1 MNYYESI
8 KQELINNEVYKK
20 VKDYSKNRSDLQTYY
35 KVGKMLS
42 EAGKHYGE
50 GIIKKY
56 SEKLSEEVNKKY
68 TKSSLY
74 NMLNFYYL
82 IYNNQIFQTMSGK
95 LSWSH
100 YIELLCLKDSKDIIN
115 YYIMISEEQNLSVRE
130 LREKIKSKEYERLD
144 EKTKEKLK
152 NDNKL
157 EIQDLVKNPIILNT
171 NKEIVKE
178 KMLQQLILEN
188 IPLFLKELGDGFSF
202 IENEYKIKIGNN
214 YNYID
219 LLLFNY
225 IYNCFIVVELKITKL
240 KKEHIGQIETY
251 MNYIDKNIKEI
262 NQNKTIG
269 IIITKEENKYIM
281 SYCSDE
287 RIFNTTYELQE
298 V

>member
-1 MNYYESI
+1 MDYYVEI
-8 KQELINNEVYKK
+8 KEELIKNEVYKK
-20 VKDYSKNRSDLQTYY
+20 TKDYSKNRSDLQTYY
-35 KVGKMLS
+35 NVGKMLS

-50 GIIKKY
+50 GIIKEY
-56 SEKLSEEVNKKY
+56 SKKLTNELGKGYTITNLKRMRQFYLMIEKGATLWH
-68 TKSSLY
+68 
-74 NMLNFYYL
+74 
-82 IYNNQIFQTMSGK
+82 Q

-100 YIELLCLKDSKDIIN
+100 YRELLPLKDINKIN
-115 YYIMISEEQNLSVRE
+115 YYIEMVKNGNLTQRK
-130 LREKIKSKEYERLD
+130 LKEKIKSKEYERLD

-152 NDNKL
+152 NNNKL
-157 EIQDLVKNPIILNT
+157 EVQDLVKNPIILNAD
-171 NKEIVKE
+171 KEILKE

-188 IPLFLKELGDGFSF
+188 MDNFLEQLGNGFCY
-202 IENEYKIKIGNN
+202 IKNEYKIKIENI

-219 LLLFNY
+219 LLL
-225 IYNCFIVVELKITKL
+225 YNIKYKCYVVVELKITKL

-251 MNYIDKNIKEI
+251 MNYVNINIKTIEE
-262 NQNKTIG
+262 NNTIG

>member
-1 MNYYESI
+1 MNYYVEI
-8 KQELINNEVYKK
+8 KEELIKNEVYKK
-20 VKDYSKNRSDLQTYY
+20 VKDYSKNRNDLQTYY
-35 KVGKMLS
+35 NVGKMLS

-50 GIIKKY
+50 GIIKEYSKKLTNELGKGYTITNLKY
-56 SEKLSEEVNKKY
+56 MRKFYIFS
-68 TKSSLY
+68 KS
-74 NMLNFYYL
+74 
-82 IYNNQIFQTMSGK
+82 QTVSDQ

-100 YIELLCLKDSKDIIN
+100 YIELLWLNDNQIK
-115 YYIMISEEQNLSVRE
+115 YYIKVAEEQNLSVRK
-130 LREKIKSKEYERLD
+130 LREKIKSNEYERLD

-157 EIQDLVKNPIILNT
+157 EVQDLVKNPIILNT
-171 NKEIVKE
+171 NKEIMKE

-188 IPLFLKELGDGFSF
+188 MNDFLKELGDGFVF
-202 IENEYKIKIGNN
+202 IENEHKIKIGNT

-219 LLLFNY
+219 LLL
-225 IYNCFIVVELKITKL
+225 YNIKYKCYVVVDLKITKL

-251 MNYIDKNIKEI
+251 MNYVNKNIKMIEE
-262 NQNKTIG
+262 NNTIG
-269 IIITKEENKYIM
+269 IIITKEDNKYIM

>member
-1 MNYYESI
+1 MDYYVEI
-8 KQELINNEVYKK
+8 KEELIKNEVYKK
-20 VKDYSKNRSDLQTYY
+20 TKDYSKNRSDLQTYY
-35 KVGKMLS
+35 NVGKMLS

-50 GIIKKY
+50 GIIKEYSKKLTNELGKGYTITNLKY
-56 SEKLSEEVNKKY
+56 MRKFYLFSKSQTLSD
-68 TKSSLY
+68 
-74 NMLNFYYL
+74 
-82 IYNNQIFQTMSGK
+82 Q

-100 YIELLCLKDSKDIIN
+100 YIELLWLNDNQIK
-115 YYIMISEEQNLSVRE
+115 YYIKVTEDQNLSVRE
-130 LREKIKSKEYERLD
+130 LRKKIKSNEYERLD

-157 EIQDLVKNPIILNT
+157 EVQDLVKNPIILNT
-171 NKEIVKE
+171 DKEIMRE

-188 IPLFLKELGDGFSF
+188 MDNFLEQLGNGFCY
-202 IENEYKIKIGNN
+202 IKNEYKIKIGDI

-219 LLLFNY
+219 LLL
-225 IYNCFIVVELKITKL
+225 YNIKYKCYVVVELKITKL

-251 MNYIDKNIKEI
+251 MNYVNINIKTIEE
-262 NQNKTIG
+262 NNTIG

>member
-1 MNYYESI
+1 MNYYVEI
-8 KQELINNEVYKK
+8 KEELIKNEVYKK
-20 VKDYSKNRSDLQTYY
+20 VKDYSKNRNDLQTYY
-35 KVGKMLS
+35 NVGKMLS

-50 GIIKKY
+50 GIIKEYSKKLTNELGKGYTITNLKY
-56 SEKLSEEVNKKY
+56 MRKFYIFS
-68 TKSSLY
+68 KS
-74 NMLNFYYL
+74 
-82 IYNNQIFQTMSGK
+82 QTVSDQ

-100 YIELLCLKDSKDIIN
+100 YIELLWLNDNQIK
-115 YYIMISEEQNLSVRE
+115 YYIKVAEEQNLSVRK
-130 LREKIKSKEYERLD
+130 LRKKIKSNEYERLD

-157 EIQDLVKNPIILNT
+157 EVQDLVKNPIILNT

-188 IPLFLKELGDGFSF
+188 MEIFLEQLGNGFSF
-202 IENEYKIKIGNN
+202 IKSEYKIKIGDS

-219 LLLFNY
+219 LLLYN
-225 IYNCFIVVELKITKL
+225 IVYNCYVVVELKITKL

-251 MNYIDKNIKEI
+251 MNYIDKNIKSI
-262 NQNKTIG
+262 NQDKTIG
-269 IIITKEENKYIM
+269 IIITKEDNKYIM

>member
-1 MNYYESI
+1 MNYYENI

-20 VKDYSKNRSDLQTYY
+20 AKDYSKNRSDLQTYY
-35 KVGKMLS
+35 NVGKMLS

-50 GIIKKY
+50 GIIKEY
-56 SEKLSEEVNKKY
+56 SKKLTEEVNKKY
-68 TKSSLY
+68 SYRSLNY
-74 NMLNFYYL
+74 MINFYKL
-82 IYNNQIFQTMSGK
+82 QKMQSITAN
-95 LSWSH
+95 LSWGH
-100 YIELLCLKDSKDIIN
+100 WIELLSIKDIDKIK
-115 YYIMISEEQNLSVRE
+115 YYVKQIEMMCLTTKK
-130 LREKIKSKEYERLD
+130 LREKIKSNEYERLD

-157 EIQDLVKNPIILNT
+157 EVQDLVKNPIILNT
-171 NKEIVKE
+171 NKEIMKE

-188 IPLFLKELGDGFSF
+188 MNNFLEQLGSGFCY
-202 IENEYKIKIGNN
+202 IKNEYKIKIGDT

-219 LLLFNY
+219 LFL
-225 IYNCFIVVELKITKL
+225 YNIKYKCYVVVELKITKL

-251 MNYIDKNIKEI
+251 MNYVNKNIKTIEE
-262 NQNKTIG
+262 NNTIG

-287 RIFNTTYELQE
+287 RIFNTTYELQK

>member
-1 MNYYESI
+1 MDYYVEI
-8 KQELINNEVYKK
+8 KEELIKNEVYKK
-20 VKDYSKNRSDLQTYY
+20 TKDYSKNRSDLQTYY
-35 KVGKMLS
+35 NVGKMLS

-50 GIIKKY
+50 GIIKEYSKKLTNELGKGYTITNLKY
-56 SEKLSEEVNKKY
+56 MRKFYLFSKSQTLSD
-68 TKSSLY
+68 
-74 NMLNFYYL
+74 
-82 IYNNQIFQTMSGK
+82 Q

-100 YIELLCLKDSKDIIN
+100 YIELLWLNDNQIK
-115 YYIMISEEQNLSVRE
+115 YYIKVAEEQNLSLRK
-130 LREKIKSKEYERLD
+130 LREKIKSNEYERLD

-157 EIQDLVKNPIILNT
+157 EVQDLVKNPIILNT
-171 NKEIVKE
+171 NKEIIKE

-188 IPLFLKELGDGFSF
+188 MEKFLKELGNGFSF
-202 IENEYKIKIGNN
+202 IESEYKIKIGNT

-219 LLLFNY
+219 LLL
-225 IYNCFIVVELKITKL
+225 YNIKYKCYVVVELKITKL

-251 MNYIDKNIKEI
+251 MNYVNINIKTIEE
-262 NQNKTIG
+262 NNTIG